1 MFSKNVRIR
10 KEVRE
15 DIIEER
21 SYNER
26 RRELVAFERGD
37 YMSGHHWSQATH
49 VIARPLHQWTS
60 RM

>member
-1 MFSKNVRIR
+1 MTVALNLNRRKFSVCSQKNVRIR

-15 DIIEER
+15 DNIEER

-37 YMSGHHWSQATH
+37 YMSGHH
-49 VIARPLHQWTS
+49 
-60 RM
+60 